1 MISNIDE
8 SDIQIIKLLI
18 KGDNNK
24 EISSRLHIPL
34 STVQRRTKRIMKQEL
49 VITTTQLNRDKFG
62 FRTGLIHIYCS
73 DENIQQ
79 TAKEVLEFVG
89 VTSVEIHIGNS
100 DILADFAYKESKDLF
115 DVILKI
121 KQMEGV
127 ERVIWSEMIER
138 LEEKNDYDLL
148 LKN

>member
-1 MISNIDE
+1 LISNIDE

-24 EISSRLHIPL
+24 EISSKLNIPL
-34 STVQRRTKRIMKQEL
+34 STVQRRAKRIQKQEL
-49 VITTTQLNRDKFG
+49 VITTTHLNRFKFDY
-62 FRTGLIHIYCS
+62 RTGLIHIYCS
-73 DENIQQ
+73 DKNIQQ
-79 TAKEVLEFVG
+79 TAKKVLEFGG

-121 KQMEGV
+121 KQISGI
-127 ERVIWSEMIER
+127 ERVIWSERISRLVER
-138 LEEKNDYDLL
+138 EYDLL
-148 LKN
+148 LNN

>member
-24 EISSRLHIPL
+24 EISSKLHIPL
-34 STVQRRTKRIMKQEL
+34 STVQRRAKRIQKQEW
-49 VITTTQLNRDKFG
+49 VITTTHLNRFKFG
-62 FRTGLIHIYCS
+62 YRTGLIHVYCS
-73 DENIQQ
+73 DKSIQQ
-79 TAKEVLEFVG
+79 TAKKMLEFVG

-121 KQMEGV
+121 KQMSGI
-127 ERVIWSEMIER
+127 ERVIWSERISKST
-138 LEEKNDYDLL
+138 EKDYELL
-148 LKN
+148 LNN

>member
-34 STVQRRTKRIMKQEL
+34 STVQRRTKRIKKQEL
-49 VITTTQLNRDKFG
+49 VITTTHLNRYKFG

-73 DENIQQ
+73 DKNIQQ
-79 TAKEVLEFVG
+79 TAKEILEFVG

-100 DILADFAYKESKDLF
+100 DILADFAYKESKDLYN
-115 DVILKI
+115 VILKI
-121 KQMEGV
+121 KQMGGI
-127 ERVIWSEMIER
+127 ERVIWSERISKST
-138 LEEKNDYDLL
+138 EKDSELL
-148 LKN
+148 LNN

>member
-24 EISSRLHIPL
+24 EISSKLHIPL
-34 STVQRRTKRIMKQEL
+34 STVQRRAKRIQKQEL
-49 VITTTQLNRDKFG
+49 VITTTHLNRFKFG
-62 FRTGLIHIYCS
+62 YRTGLIHVYCS
-73 DENIQQ
+73 DKNIQQ
-79 TAKEVLEFVG
+79 TAKKMLEFVG

-121 KQMEGV
+121 KQMGGI
-127 ERVIWSEMIER
+127 ERVIWSERISR
-138 LEEKNDYDLL
+138 STEKDYDLL
-148 LKN
+148 PNN

>member
-1 MISNIDE
+1 LISNIDE

-34 STVQRRTKRIMKQEL
+34 STVQRQTKRIMKQEM
-49 VITTTQLNRDKFG
+49 VITTTHLNRDKFG
-62 FRTGLIHIYCS
+62 YRTGLIHIHCS
-73 DENIQQ
+73 DKNIKQ

-89 VTSVEIHIGNS
+89 ITSVEIHIGNS

-115 DVILKI
+115 DVMLKI
-121 KQMEGV
+121 KQISGI
-127 ERVIWSEMIER
+127 ERVIWSERIYR
-138 LEEKNDYDLL
+138 STEKDSELL
-148 LKN
+148 LNN

>member
-24 EISSRLHIPL
+24 EISSKLHIPL

-49 VITTTQLNRDKFG
+49 VITTTHLNRGKFG
-62 FRTGLIHIYCS
+62 YRTGLIHIYCS
-73 DENIQQ
+73 DKNIQQ
-79 TAKEVLEFVG
+79 TAKKMLEFVG
-89 VTSVEIHIGNS
+89 ITSVEIHIGNS
-100 DILADFAYKESKDLF
+100 DILADFAYKESKELF

-121 KQMEGV
+121 KQISGI
-127 ERVIWSEMIER
+127 ERVIWSERISR
-138 LEEKNDYDLL
+138 SAEKDSELL
-148 LKN
+148 LNY

>member
-1 MISNIDE
+1 LISNIDE

-24 EISSRLHIPL
+24 EISSKLHIPL
-34 STVQRRTKRIMKQEL
+34 STVQRRAKRILKQEL
-49 VITTTQLNRDKFG
+49 VITTTHLNRFKFG
-62 FRTGLIHIYCS
+62 YRTGLIHVYCS
-73 DENIQQ
+73 DKNIQQ
-79 TAKEVLEFVG
+79 TAKKMLEFGG

-121 KQMEGV
+121 KQISGI
-127 ERVIWSEMIER
+127 ERVIWSERISRLVER
-138 LEEKNDYDLL
+138 EYDLL
-148 LKN
+148 LNN

>member
-24 EISSRLHIPL
+24 EISSKLHIPL
-34 STVQRRTKRIMKQEL
+34 STVQRRAKRIQKQEL
-49 VITTTQLNRDKFG
+49 VITTTHLNRFKFG
-62 FRTGLIHIYCS
+62 YRTGLIHVYCS
-73 DENIQQ
+73 DKNVQQ
-79 TAKEVLEFVG
+79 TAKKMLEFVG

-100 DILADFAYKESKDLF
+100 DILANFAYKESKDLF

-121 KQMEGV
+121 KQMSGI
-127 ERVIWSEMIER
+127 ERVIWSERISR
-138 LEEKNDYDLL
+138 STEKDYDLL
-148 LKN
+148 LNN

>member
-24 EISSRLHIPL
+24 EISSKLHIPL
-34 STVQRRTKRIMKQEL
+34 STVQRRAKRILKQEL
-49 VITTTQLNRDKFG
+49 VITTTHLNRFKFG
-62 FRTGLIHIYCS
+62 YRTGLIHVYCS
-73 DENIQQ
+73 DKNIQQ
-79 TAKEVLEFVG
+79 TAKKMLEFGG

-121 KQMEGV
+121 KQMSGI
-127 ERVIWSEMIER
+127 ERVIWSERISR
-138 LEEKNDYDLL
+138 SAEKDYNLL
-148 LKN
+148 LNN

>member
-1 MISNIDE
+1 LISNIDE

-24 EISSRLHIPL
+24 EISSKLHIPL
-34 STVQRRTKRIMKQEL
+34 STVQRRAKRILKQEL
-49 VITTTQLNRDKFG
+49 VITTTHLNRFKFG
-62 FRTGLIHIYCS
+62 YRTGLIHVYCS
-73 DENIQQ
+73 DRNIQQ
-79 TAKEVLEFVG
+79 TAKKMLEFGG

-121 KQMEGV
+121 KQMSGI
-127 ERVIWSEMIER
+127 ERVIWSERISKST
-138 LEEKNDYDLL
+138 EKDYDLL
-148 LKN
+148 LNN

>member
-8 SDIQIIKLLI
+8 SDIQIINLMI

-24 EISSRLHIPL
+24 EISSKLHIPL
-34 STVQRRTKRIMKQEL
+34 STVQRRAKRILEQEL
-49 VITTTQLNRDKFG
+49 VITTTHLNRFKFG
-62 FRTGLIHIYCS
+62 YRTGLIHIYCS
-73 DENIQQ
+73 DKNIQQ
-79 TAKEVLEFVG
+79 TAKKVLEFGG

-121 KQMEGV
+121 KQISGI
-127 ERVIWSEMIER
+127 ERVIWSERISRLVER
-138 LEEKNDYDLL
+138 EYDLL
-148 LKN
+148 LNN

>member
-24 EISSRLHIPL
+24 EISSKLHIPL
-34 STVQRRTKRIMKQEL
+34 STVQRRAKRIQKQEW
-49 VITTTQLNRDKFG
+49 VITTTHLNRFKFG
-62 FRTGLIHIYCS
+62 YRTGLIHVYCS
-73 DENIQQ
+73 DRNIQQ
-79 TAKEVLEFVG
+79 TAKKMLEFVG

-121 KQMEGV
+121 KQMSGI
-127 ERVIWSEMIER
+127 ERVIWSERISKST
-138 LEEKNDYDLL
+138 EKDYELL
-148 LKN
+148 LNN

>member
-24 EISSRLHIPL
+24 EISSKLHIPL
-34 STVQRRTKRIMKQEL
+34 STVQRWAKRIQKQEW
-49 VITTTQLNRDKFG
+49 VITTTHLNRFKFG
-62 FRTGLIHIYCS
+62 YRTGLIHVYCS
-73 DENIQQ
+73 DKNIQQ
-79 TAKEVLEFVG
+79 TAKKMLEFVG

-121 KQMEGV
+121 KQMSGI
-127 ERVIWSEMIER
+127 ERVIWSERISR
-138 LEEKNDYDLL
+138 STEKDYDLL
-148 LKN
+148 LNN